1 MDLMILPLAVN
12 LVSEHLLL
20 LFSILIFAA
29 VLVTKVGS
37 RYGVPSLLLFLLL
50 GMVAG
55 EDVLGVRFDDFE
67 LAENIGH
74 FAMTIILFTAGLET
88 SFKETRPIVRQGAL
102 LSTAGVLLTILFSG
116 VFIWLVSDAA
126 IPVSMSLTGCFL
138 LAAVMGS
145 TDSAS
150 VFSVLRSKKLH
161 LRENLGPMLEMESG
175 SNDPMA
181 YILTIVLTQLMTES
195 PDSLGAGKLV
205 MTGFGLVFLQ
215 IVVGAGVGFGVGY
228 AGRWILGRLRL
239 ASSPLYA
246 ILILS
251 LGYFAN
257 GVAGLL
263 MGNGLLA
270 LYVTA
275 LMIGN
280 RADIPHRKEILNFF
294 NGMTWLMQLVMF
306 LMLGLLAR
314 PSKML
319 PMLVPALVIGLFMIF
334 VSRPASVFL
343 CLLPFRGLSTR
354 AKLFTSW
361 VGLKGAG
368 PILFALCPVVAG
380 LEGADDMF
388 NMVFLITLISLL
400 LQGMTLSPV
409 ARMLR
414 LSYEE
419 DPQVETFGM
428 EIPEEMGMLRDHT
441 VTEEDLKKGPT
452 LRDLGLPHGIR
463 VMMVRRPARHHHG
476 RFGRLTPTRNTR
488 KNPAVP
494 QYGGVV
500 AFKID

>member
-1 MDLMILPLAVN
+1 MILPIAVN

-20 LFSILIFAA
+20 LLSILIFAA

-55 EDVLGVRFDDFE
+55 KDVLGVEFNDIE

-88 SFKETRPIVRQGAL
+88 PIHEARPVLRQGTL

-116 VFIWLVSDAA
+116 IFIWLVADTAL
-126 IPVSMSLTGCFL
+126 PVSVTLAGCLL

-161 LRENLGPMLEMESG
+161 LRENLGPMLELESG

-181 YILTIVLTQLMTES
+181 YILTIVLTRVIAELHEVMGVGS
-195 PDSLGAGKLV
+195 LV
-205 MTGFGLVFLQ
+205 MTGLGLVFLQ
-215 IVVGAGVGFGVGY
+215 VFVGVAVGFGVGF
-228 AGRWILGRLRL
+228 AGRWILGRLQF

-251 LGYFAN
+251 LGFFAN
-257 GVAGLL
+257 GIAGLL

-275 LMIGN
+275 IIIGN
-280 RADIPHRKEILNFF
+280 RTELPHRKEILLFF
-294 NGMTWLMQLVMF
+294 DGMTWLMQLVMF
-306 LMLGLLAR
+306 LMLGLLAS

-319 PMLVPALVIGLFMIF
+319 PMILPALVIGLFMIF
-334 VSRPASVFL
+334 VARPASVFL
-343 CLLPFRGLSTR
+343 CLLPFRDLSVR
-354 AKLFTSW
+354 AKVFTSW
-361 VGLKGAG
+361 VGIKGAG
-368 PILFALCPVVAG
+368 PILFALYPVVAG
-380 LEGADDMF
+380 LNGADDMF
-388 NMVFLITLISLL
+388 NIVFLVTLISLL

-409 ARMLR
+409 ARLLR

-419 DPQVETFGM
+419 DPRVETFGM

-441 VTEEDLKKGPT
+441 VTEEDLQNGPT

-463 VMMVRRPARHHHG
+463 VMMVRRGDSYLVPHG
-476 RFGRLTPTRNTR
+476 SMPLEAGDRL
-488 KNPAVP
+488 VIIM
-494 QYGGVV
+494 G
-500 AFKID
+500 DSDDD

>member
-1 MDLMILPLAVN
+1 MILPIAVN

-20 LFSILIFAA
+20 LLSILIFAA

-55 EDVLGVRFDDFE
+55 KDVLGVEFNDIE

-88 SFKETRPIVRQGAL
+88 PIHEARPVLRQGTL

-116 VFIWLVSDAA
+116 LFIWLVADTAL
-126 IPVSMSLTGCFL
+126 PVSVTLAGCLL

-161 LRENLGPMLEMESG
+161 LRENLGAMLELESG

-181 YILTIVLTQLMTES
+181 YILTIVLTRVIAELHEVMGVGS
-195 PDSLGAGKLV
+195 LV
-205 MTGFGLVFLQ
+205 MTGLGLVFLQ
-215 IVVGAGVGFGVGY
+215 VFVGVAVGFGVGF
-228 AGRWILGRLRL
+228 AGRWILGRLQF

-251 LGYFAN
+251 LGFFAN
-257 GVAGLL
+257 GIAGLL

-275 LMIGN
+275 IIIGN
-280 RADIPHRKEILNFF
+280 RTELPHRKEILLFF
-294 NGMTWLMQLVMF
+294 DGMTWLMQLVMF
-306 LMLGLLAR
+306 LMLGLLAS

-319 PMLVPALVIGLFMIF
+319 PMIVPALVIGLFMIF
-334 VSRPASVFL
+334 VARPASVFL
-343 CLLPFRGLSTR
+343 CLLPFRDLSVR
-354 AKLFTSW
+354 AKVFTSW
-361 VGLKGAG
+361 VGIKGAG
-368 PILFALCPVVAG
+368 PILFALYPVVAG
-380 LEGADDMF
+380 LNGADDMF
-388 NMVFLITLISLL
+388 NIVFLITLISLL

-409 ARMLR
+409 ARLLR
-414 LSYEE
+414 LSYVE
-419 DPQVETFGM
+419 DPRVETFGM

-441 VTEEDLKKGPT
+441 VTEEDLKNGPT

-463 VMMVRRPARHHHG
+463 VMMVRRGDSYLVPHG
-476 RFGRLTPTRNTR
+476 SMPLEAGDRL
-488 KNPAVP
+488 VIIM
-494 QYGGVV
+494 G
-500 AFKID
+500 DSDDD

>member
-88 SFKETRPIVRQGAL
+88 SFKETRPVVRQGAL

-195 PDSLGAGKLV
+195 PGSLGAGKLV

-270 LYVTA
+270 LYITA
-275 LMIGN
+275 ITIGN
-280 RADIPHRKEILNFF
+280 RTDIPHRKEILNFF

-463 VMMVRRPARHHHG
+463 VMMVRRGDSYLVPHG
-476 RFGRLTPTRNTR
+476 SMPLEIGDRL
-488 KNPAVP
+488 VIIM
-494 QYGGVV
+494 G
-500 AFKID
+500 DSDD

>member
-1 MDLMILPLAVN
+1 MYAPLLMVN
-12 LVSEHLLL
+12 LLSEHMLLL
-20 LFSILIFAA
+20 CSILIFAA

-55 EDVLGVRFDDFE
+55 KDGLGVRFDDFE
-67 LAENIGH
+67 LAEGIGH

-88 SFKETRPIVRQGAL
+88 PVHETRPVLRQGTL
-102 LSTAGVLLTILFSG
+102 LSTLGVLLTVLFSG
-116 VFIWLVSDAA
+116 LFIWLVFGTARNTPLAA
-126 IPVSMSLTGCFL
+126 CFL

-145 TDSAS
+145 TDSTS

-161 LRENLGPMLEMESG
+161 LRENLGPMLELESG

-181 YILTIVLTQLMTES
+181 YILTIVLTQ
-195 PDSLGAGKLV
+195 V
-205 MTGFGLVFLQ
+205 MTGSQSAMSAGSQVMDCFGLVFLQ
-215 IVVGAGVGFGVGY
+215 VFVGAAVGFGVGA
-228 AGRWILGRLRL
+228 AGRWLIGRLQL
-239 ASSPLYA
+239 AGSPLYA

-251 LGYFAN
+251 LGFFAN

-275 LMIGN
+275 IIIGN
-280 RADIPHRKEILNFF
+280 HSDLPHRKEILHFF
-294 NGMTWLMQLVMF
+294 DGMTWLMQLVMF
-306 LMLGLLAR
+306 LMLGLLAS
-314 PSKML
+314 PAKML
-319 PMLVPALVIGLFMIF
+319 PMILPALVIGLFMML
-334 VSRPASVFL
+334 VARPASVFL
-343 CLLPFRGLSTR
+343 CLLPFRDLSRR
-354 AKLFTSW
+354 AKAFTSW

-368 PILFALCPVVAG
+368 PILFALCPVTAG
-380 LEGADDMF
+380 LEGGNDMF
-388 NMVFLITLISLL
+388 NIVFLITLFSLL

-409 ARMLR
+409 ARLLR

-441 VTEEDLKKGPT
+441 VTEEDLQGGAT

-463 VMMVRRPARHHHG
+463 VMMVRRGDSYLVPHG
-476 RFGRLTPTRNTR
+476 SMPLEVGDRL
-488 KNPAVP
+488 VIIM
-494 QYGGVV
+494 G
-500 AFKID
+500 DSDD

>member
-88 SFKETRPIVRQGAL
+88 SFKETRPVVRQGAL

-181 YILTIVLTQLMTES
+181 YILTIVLTQLMTEFQGS
-195 PDSLGAGKLV
+195 PDAGKLV
-205 MTGFGLVFLQ
+205 MHGFGLVFLQ
-215 IVVGAGVGFGVGY
+215 VFVGVAVGFGVGF

-275 LMIGN
+275 IMIGN

-463 VMMVRRPARHHHG
+463 VMMVRRGNSYLVPHG
-476 RFGRLTPTRNTR
+476 SMPLEAGDRL
-488 KNPAVP
+488 VIIM
-494 QYGGVV
+494 G
-500 AFKID
+500 DSDD

>member
-1 MDLMILPLAVN
+1 MYAPLLMVN
-12 LVSEHLLL
+12 LLSEHMLLL
-20 LFSILIFAA
+20 CSILIFAA

-55 EDVLGVRFDDFE
+55 KDGLGVRFDDFE
-67 LAENIGH
+67 LAEGIGH

-88 SFKETRPIVRQGAL
+88 PVHETRPVLRQGTL
-102 LSTAGVLLTILFSG
+102 LSTLGVLLTVLFSG
-116 VFIWLVSDAA
+116 LFIWLVFGTARNTPLAA
-126 IPVSMSLTGCFL
+126 CFL

-161 LRENLGPMLEMESG
+161 LRENLGPMLELESG

-181 YILTIVLTQLMTES
+181 YILTIVLTQ
-195 PDSLGAGKLV
+195 V
-205 MTGFGLVFLQ
+205 MTGSQSAMSAGSQVMDCFGLVFLQ
-215 IVVGAGVGFGVGY
+215 VFVGAAVGFGVGA
-228 AGRWILGRLRL
+228 AGRWLIGRLQL
-239 ASSPLYA
+239 AGSPLYA

-251 LGYFAN
+251 LGFFAN

-270 LYVTA
+270 LFITA
-275 LMIGN
+275 IIIGN
-280 RADIPHRKEILNFF
+280 HSDLPHRKEILHFF
-294 NGMTWLMQLVMF
+294 DGMTWLMQLVMF
-306 LMLGLLAR
+306 LMLGLLAS

-319 PMLVPALVIGLFMIF
+319 PMILPALVIGLFMML
-334 VSRPASVFL
+334 VARPASVFL
-343 CLLPFRGLSTR
+343 CLLPFRDLSRR
-354 AKLFTSW
+354 AKAFTSW

-368 PILFALCPVVAG
+368 PILFALCPVTAG
-380 LEGADDMF
+380 LEGGNDMF
-388 NMVFLITLISLL
+388 NIVFLITLFSLL

-409 ARMLR
+409 ARLLR

-463 VMMVRRPARHHHG
+463 VMMVRRGDSYLVPHG
-476 RFGRLTPTRNTR
+476 SMPLEVGDRL
-488 KNPAVP
+488 VIIM
-494 QYGGVV
+494 G
-500 AFKID
+500 DSDD

>member
-1 MDLMILPLAVN
+1 MPLLAVN
-12 LVSEHLLL
+12 LLSEHLLL
-20 LFSILIFAA
+20 LCSVLIFAA

-55 EDVLGVRFDDFE
+55 KDVLGVQFDDFE

-88 SFKETRPIVRQGAL
+88 PIHEARPVLRQGTL
-102 LSTAGVLLTILFSG
+102 LSTVGVLLTVLFSG
-116 VFIWLVSDAA
+116 VFIWLVADSA
-126 IPVSMSLTGCFL
+126 IPVSVSLAGCFL

-161 LRENLGPMLEMESG
+161 LRENLGPMLELESG

-181 YILTIVLTQLMTES
+181 YILTIVLTQVIAS
-195 PDSLGAGKLV
+195 SRGAMGVGSQV

-215 IVVGAGVGFGVGY
+215 VLVGVAVGFGIGF
-228 AGRWILGRLRL
+228 AGRWILGRLQL

-251 LGYFAN
+251 LGFFAN
-257 GVAGLL
+257 GIAGLL

-275 LMIGN
+275 IIIGN
-280 RADIPHRKEILNFF
+280 RTDLPHRKEILHFF
-294 NGMTWLMQLVMF
+294 DGMTWLMQLVMF
-306 LMLGLLAR
+306 LMLGLLAS

-319 PMLVPALVIGLFMIF
+319 PMILPALVIGLFMIF
-334 VSRPASVFL
+334 VARPASVFL
-343 CLLPFRGLSTR
+343 SLLPFRGLSFR
-354 AKLFTSW
+354 AKVFTSW

-388 NMVFLITLISLL
+388 NIVFLITLISLL

-419 DPQVETFGM
+419 DPKVETFGM

-441 VTEEDLKKGPT
+441 VTEEDLQGGAT

-463 VMMVRRPARHHHG
+463 VMMVRRGDSYLVPHG
-476 RFGRLTPTRNTR
+476 SMPLEVGDRL
-488 KNPAVP
+488 VIIM
-494 QYGGVV
+494 G
-500 AFKID
+500 DSDD

>member
-1 MDLMILPLAVN
+1 MYAPLLMVN
-12 LVSEHLLL
+12 LLSEHMLLL
-20 LFSILIFAA
+20 CSVLIFAA

-55 EDVLGVRFDDFE
+55 KDGLGVRFDDFE
-67 LAENIGH
+67 LAEGIGH

-88 SFKETRPIVRQGAL
+88 PIHETRPVLRQGTL
-102 LSTAGVLLTILFSG
+102 LSTLGVLLTVLFSG
-116 VFIWLVSDAA
+116 LFIWLVFGTARNTPLAA
-126 IPVSMSLTGCFL
+126 CFL

-161 LRENLGPMLEMESG
+161 LRENLGPMLELESG

-181 YILTIVLTQLMTES
+181 YILTIVLTQ
-195 PDSLGAGKLV
+195 V
-205 MTGFGLVFLQ
+205 MTGSQSAMSAGSQVMDCFGLVFLQ
-215 IVVGAGVGFGVGY
+215 VFVGAAVGFGVGA
-228 AGRWILGRLRL
+228 AGRWLIGRLQL
-239 ASSPLYA
+239 AGSPLYA

-251 LGYFAN
+251 LGFFAN

-270 LYVTA
+270 LFITA
-275 LMIGN
+275 IIIGN
-280 RADIPHRKEILNFF
+280 HSDLPHRKEILHFF
-294 NGMTWLMQLVMF
+294 DGMTWLMQLVMF
-306 LMLGLLAR
+306 LMLGLLAS
-314 PSKML
+314 PAKML

-334 VSRPASVFL
+334 VARPASVFL
-343 CLLPFRGLSTR
+343 CLLPFRSLSVR
-354 AKLFTSW
+354 AKVFTSW

-380 LEGADDMF
+380 LEGAVDMF
-388 NMVFLITLISLL
+388 NIVFLITLISLL

-463 VMMVRRPARHHHG
+463 VMMVRRGDSYLVPHG
-476 RFGRLTPTRNTR
+476 SMPLQVGDRL
-488 KNPAVP
+488 VIIM
-494 QYGGVV
+494 G
-500 AFKID
+500 DSDD

>member
-1 MDLMILPLAVN
+1 MGIPLLAVN
-12 LVSEHLLL
+12 LLSEHLLL
-20 LFSILIFAA
+20 LCSILIFAA

-55 EDVLGVRFDDFE
+55 EDVLGVQFDDFE

-88 SFKETRPIVRQGAL
+88 PVHEARPVLRQGTL
-102 LSTAGVLLTILFSG
+102 LSTIGVLLTVLFSG
-116 VFIWLVSDAA
+116 VFIWLVADSA
-126 IPVSMSLTGCFL
+126 IPVSVSLTGCFL

-150 VFSVLRSKKLH
+150 VFSVLRSKKLR
-161 LRENLGPMLEMESG
+161 LRENLGSMLELESG

-181 YILTIVLTQLMTES
+181 YILTIVLTQVIAES
-195 PDSLGAGKLV
+195 RGTMMGAGHLV
-205 MTGFGLVFLQ
+205 MNAFGLVFLQ
-215 IVVGAGVGFGVGY
+215 VFVAVAVGFGVGF
-228 AGRWILGRLRL
+228 AGRWILGRLQL

-251 LGYFAN
+251 LGFFAN
-257 GVAGLL
+257 GIAGLL

-275 LMIGN
+275 MIIGN
-280 RADIPHRKEILNFF
+280 RTDIPHRKEILNFF
-294 NGMTWLMQLVMF
+294 DGMTWLMQLVMF
-306 LMLGLLAR
+306 LMLGLLAS

-319 PMLVPALVIGLFMIF
+319 PMIVPALVIGLFMIF
-334 VSRPASVFL
+334 VARPASVFL
-343 CLLPFRGLSTR
+343 CLMPFRGLSLR
-354 AKLFTSW
+354 AKAFTSW

-380 LEGADDMF
+380 LEGAADMF
-388 NMVFLITLISLL
+388 NIVFLITLISLL

-419 DPQVETFGM
+419 DPTVETFGM

-441 VTEEDLKKGPT
+441 VTEEDLKQGPT

-463 VMMVRRPARHHHG
+463 VMMVRRGDSYLVPHG
-476 RFGRLTPTRNTR
+476 SMPLEVGDRL
-488 KNPAVP
+488 VIIM
-494 QYGGVV
+494 G
-500 AFKID
+500 DSDD

>member
-1 MDLMILPLAVN
+1 MPLLAVS

-20 LFSILIFAA
+20 LCSVLIFAA

-55 EDVLGVRFDDFE
+55 KDVLGVEFDDFE

-74 FAMTIILFTAGLET
+74 FAMTIILFTAGMET
-88 SFKETRPIVRQGAL
+88 SYKETRPVLRHGAL
-102 LSTAGVLLTILFSG
+102 LSTAGVLLTVLFSG
-116 VFIWLVSDAA
+116 LFIWLALGQTVSPS
-126 IPVSMSLTGCFL
+126 ILGCFL
-138 LAAVMGS
+138 LATVMGS

-161 LRENLGPMLEMESG
+161 LRENLGPMLELESG

-181 YILTIVLTQLMTES
+181 YIMTIVLTQLMTDFQGS
-195 PDSLGAGKLV
+195 MGAGKLV

-215 IVVGAGVGFGVGY
+215 VIVGVAVGIGVGY
-228 AGRWILGRLRL
+228 AGRWILGRLQL
-239 ASSPLYA
+239 ASSPLYS

-270 LYVTA
+270 LYITA
-275 LMIGN
+275 ITIGN
-280 RADIPHRKEILNFF
+280 RTDIPHRKEILSFF

-319 PMLVPALVIGLFMIF
+319 PMILPALLIGLFMMF
-334 VSRPASVFL
+334 VARPASVFL
-343 CLLPFRGLSTR
+343 CLLPDRDLSFR
-354 AKLFTSW
+354 AKVFTSW

-388 NMVFLITLISLL
+388 NIVFLITLFSLL

-414 LSYEE
+414 LSFEE
-419 DPQVETFGM
+419 DPKVETFGM

-441 VTEEDLKKGPT
+441 VTEEDLQGGAT

-463 VMMVRRPARHHHG
+463 VMMVRRGDSYLVPHG
-476 RFGRLTPTRNTR
+476 SMPLEVGDRL
-488 KNPAVP
+488 VIIM
-494 QYGGVV
+494 G
-500 AFKID
+500 DSDD

>member
-1 MDLMILPLAVN
+1 MEMTVFPPLLAVN

-88 SFKETRPIVRQGAL
+88 SFKETRPVVRQGAL

-343 CLLPFRGLSTR
+343 CLLPFRGLSVR

-463 VMMVRRPARHHHG
+463 VMMVRRGDSYLVPHG
-476 RFGRLTPTRNTR
+476 SMPLEVGDRL
-488 KNPAVP
+488 VIIM
-494 QYGGVV
+494 G
-500 AFKID
+500 DSDD

>member
-1 MDLMILPLAVN
+1 MYAPLLMVN
-12 LVSEHLLL
+12 LLSEHMLLL
-20 LFSILIFAA
+20 CSVLIFAA

-55 EDVLGVRFDDFE
+55 KDGLGVRFDDFE
-67 LAENIGH
+67 LAEGIGH
-74 FAMTIILFTAGLET
+74 LAMTIILFTAGLET
-88 SFKETRPIVRQGAL
+88 PIHETRPVLRQGTL
-102 LSTAGVLLTILFSG
+102 LSTLGVLLTVLFSG
-116 VFIWLVSDAA
+116 LFIWLVFGTARNTPLAA
-126 IPVSMSLTGCFL
+126 CFL

-161 LRENLGPMLEMESG
+161 LRENLGPMLELESG

-181 YILTIVLTQLMTES
+181 YILTIVLTQ
-195 PDSLGAGKLV
+195 V
-205 MTGFGLVFLQ
+205 MTGSQSAMSAGSQVMDCFGLVFLQ
-215 IVVGAGVGFGVGY
+215 VFVGAAVGFGVGA
-228 AGRWILGRLRL
+228 AGRWLIGRLQL
-239 ASSPLYA
+239 AGSPLYA

-251 LGYFAN
+251 LGFFAN

-270 LYVTA
+270 LFITA
-275 LMIGN
+275 IIIGN
-280 RADIPHRKEILNFF
+280 HSDLPHRKEILHFF
-294 NGMTWLMQLVMF
+294 DGMTWLMQLVMF
-306 LMLGLLAR
+306 LMLGLLAS

-319 PMLVPALVIGLFMIF
+319 PMILPALVIGLFMMLAA
-334 VSRPASVFL
+334 RPASVFL
-343 CLLPFRGLSTR
+343 CLLPFRDLSRR
-354 AKLFTSW
+354 AKAFTSW

-368 PILFALCPVVAG
+368 PILFALCPVTAG
-380 LEGADDMF
+380 LEGGNDMF
-388 NMVFLITLISLL
+388 NIVFLITLFSLL

-409 ARMLR
+409 ARLLR

-441 VTEEDLKKGPT
+441 VTEEDLQKGPT

-463 VMMVRRPARHHHG
+463 VMMVRRGDSYLVPHG
-476 RFGRLTPTRNTR
+476 SMPLEIGDRL
-488 KNPAVP
+488 VIIM
-494 QYGGVV
+494 G
-500 AFKID
+500 DSDD

>member
-1 MDLMILPLAVN
+1 MILPLAVN

-88 SFKETRPIVRQGAL
+88 SFKETRPVVRQGAL

-195 PDSLGAGKLV
+195 PGSLGAGKLV

-275 LMIGN
+275 IMIGN

-319 PMLVPALVIGLFMIF
+319 PMLVPALVIGLIMIF

-343 CLLPFRGLSTR
+343 CLLPFRDLSTR

-380 LEGADDMF
+380 LEGASDMF

-452 LRDLGLPHGIR
+452 LRDLKLPHGIR
-463 VMMVRRPARHHHG
+463 VMVVRRGDSYLVPHG
-476 RFGRLTPTRNTR
+476 SMPLEIGDRL
-488 KNPAVP
+488 VIIM
-494 QYGGVV
+494 G
-500 AFKID
+500 DSDD

>member
-1 MDLMILPLAVN
+1 MILPLAVN

-88 SFKETRPIVRQGAL
+88 SFKETRPVVRQGAL

-215 IVVGAGVGFGVGY
+215 IVVGAGVGCGVGY

-275 LMIGN
+275 IMIGN

-343 CLLPFRGLSTR
+343 CLLPFRDLSTR

-463 VMMVRRPARHHHG
+463 VMMVRRGDSYLVPHG
-476 RFGRLTPTRNTR
+476 SMPLQIGDRL
-488 KNPAVP
+488 VIIM
-494 QYGGVV
+494 G
-500 AFKID
+500 DSDD

>member
-1 MDLMILPLAVN
+1 MYAPLLMVN
-12 LVSEHLLL
+12 LLSEHMLLL
-20 LFSILIFAA
+20 CSILIFAA

-55 EDVLGVRFDDFE
+55 KDGLGVRFDDFE
-67 LAENIGH
+67 LAEGIGH

-88 SFKETRPIVRQGAL
+88 PVHETRPVLRQGTL
-102 LSTAGVLLTILFSG
+102 LSTLGVLLTVLFSG
-116 VFIWLVSDAA
+116 LFIWLVFGTARNTPLAA
-126 IPVSMSLTGCFL
+126 CFL

-161 LRENLGPMLEMESG
+161 LRENLGPMLELESG

-181 YILTIVLTQLMTES
+181 YILTIVLTQ
-195 PDSLGAGKLV
+195 V
-205 MTGFGLVFLQ
+205 MTGSQSAMSAGSQVMECFGLVFLQ
-215 IVVGAGVGFGVGY
+215 VFVGAAVGFGVGA
-228 AGRWILGRLRL
+228 AGRWLIGRLQL
-239 ASSPLYA
+239 AGSPLYA

-251 LGYFAN
+251 LGFFAN

-270 LYVTA
+270 LFITA
-275 LMIGN
+275 IIIGN
-280 RADIPHRKEILNFF
+280 HSDLPHRKEILHFF
-294 NGMTWLMQLVMF
+294 DGMTWLMQLVMF
-306 LMLGLLAR
+306 LMLGLLAS
-314 PSKML
+314 PAKML
-319 PMLVPALVIGLFMIF
+319 PMLVPALVIGLFMML
-334 VSRPASVFL
+334 VARPASVFL
-343 CLLPFRGLSTR
+343 CLLPFRDLSRR
-354 AKLFTSW
+354 AKAFTSW

-368 PILFALCPVVAG
+368 PILFALCPVTAG
-380 LEGADDMF
+380 LEGGNDMF
-388 NMVFLITLISLL
+388 NIVFLITLFSLL

-409 ARMLR
+409 ARLLR

-463 VMMVRRPARHHHG
+463 VMMVRRGDSYLVPHG
-476 RFGRLTPTRNTR
+476 SMPLQVGDRL
-488 KNPAVP
+488 VIIM
-494 QYGGVV
+494 G
-500 AFKID
+500 DSDD

>member
-1 MDLMILPLAVN
+1 MYAPLLMVN
-12 LVSEHLLL
+12 LLSEHMLLL
-20 LFSILIFAA
+20 CSVLIFAA

-55 EDVLGVRFDDFE
+55 KEGLGVRFDDFE
-67 LAENIGH
+67 LAEGIGH

-88 SFKETRPIVRQGAL
+88 PIHETRPVLRQGTL
-102 LSTAGVLLTILFSG
+102 LSTLGVLLTVLFSG
-116 VFIWLVSDAA
+116 LFIWLVFGTARNTPLAA
-126 IPVSMSLTGCFL
+126 CFL

-161 LRENLGPMLEMESG
+161 LRENLGPMLELESG

-181 YILTIVLTQLMTES
+181 YILTIVLTQ
-195 PDSLGAGKLV
+195 V
-205 MTGFGLVFLQ
+205 MTGSQSAMSAGSQVMDCFGLVFLQ
-215 IVVGAGVGFGVGY
+215 VFVGAAVGFGVGA
-228 AGRWILGRLRL
+228 AGRWLIGRLQL
-239 ASSPLYA
+239 AGSPLYA

-251 LGYFAN
+251 LGFFAN

-270 LYVTA
+270 LFITA
-275 LMIGN
+275 IIIGN
-280 RADIPHRKEILNFF
+280 HSDLPHRKEILHFF
-294 NGMTWLMQLVMF
+294 DGMTWLMQLVMF
-306 LMLGLLAR
+306 LVLGLLVD

-319 PMLVPALVIGLFMIF
+319 PMILPALVIGLFMML
-334 VSRPASVFL
+334 VARPASVFL
-343 CLLPFRGLSTR
+343 CLLPFRDLSRR
-354 AKLFTSW
+354 AKAFTSW

-368 PILFALCPVVAG
+368 PILFALCPVTAG
-380 LEGADDMF
+380 LEGGNDMF
-388 NMVFLITLISLL
+388 NTVFLITLFSLL

-409 ARMLR
+409 ARLLR

-428 EIPEEMGMLRDHT
+428 EIPEEMGLLRDHT
-441 VTEEDLKKGPT
+441 VTEEDLQKGPT

-463 VMMVRRPARHHHG
+463 VMMVRRGDSYLVPHG
-476 RFGRLTPTRNTR
+476 SMPLEIGDRL
-488 KNPAVP
+488 VIIM
-494 QYGGVV
+494 G
-500 AFKID
+500 DSDD

>member
-1 MDLMILPLAVN
+1 MPLLAVN
-12 LVSEHLLL
+12 LLSEHLLL
-20 LFSILIFAA
+20 LCSVLIFAA

-55 EDVLGVRFDDFE
+55 KDVLGVQFDDFE

-88 SFKETRPIVRQGAL
+88 PLHEARPVLRQGTL
-102 LSTAGVLLTILFSG
+102 LSTVGVLLTVLFSG
-116 VFIWLVSDAA
+116 VFIWLVADSA
-126 IPVSMSLTGCFL
+126 IPVSVSLAGCFL

-161 LRENLGPMLEMESG
+161 LRENLGPMLELESG

-181 YILTIVLTQLMTES
+181 YILTIVLTQVIAS
-195 PDSLGAGKLV
+195 SRGAVGVGSQV

-215 IVVGAGVGFGVGY
+215 VLVGVAVGFGIGF
-228 AGRWILGRLRL
+228 AGRWILGRLQL

-251 LGYFAN
+251 LGFFAN
-257 GVAGLL
+257 GIAGLL

-275 LMIGN
+275 IIIGN
-280 RADIPHRKEILNFF
+280 RTDLPHRKEILHFF
-294 NGMTWLMQLVMF
+294 DGMTWLMQLVMF
-306 LMLGLLAR
+306 LMLGLLAS

-319 PMLVPALVIGLFMIF
+319 PMILPALVIGLFMIF
-334 VSRPASVFL
+334 VARPASVFL
-343 CLLPFRGLSTR
+343 SLLPFRGLSFR
-354 AKLFTSW
+354 AKVFTSW

-388 NMVFLITLISLL
+388 NIVFLITLISLL

-419 DPQVETFGM
+419 DPKVETFGM

-441 VTEEDLKKGPT
+441 VTEEDLQGGAT

-463 VMMVRRPARHHHG
+463 VMMVRRGDSYLVPHG
-476 RFGRLTPTRNTR
+476 SMPLEVGDRL
-488 KNPAVP
+488 VIIM
-494 QYGGVV
+494 G
-500 AFKID
+500 DSDD

>member
-1 MDLMILPLAVN
+1 MDLMTLPLAVN

-275 LMIGN
+275 IMIGN

-343 CLLPFRGLSTR
+343 CLLPFRDLSAR

-409 ARMLR
+409 ARLLH
-414 LSYEE
+414 LSYNE

-441 VTEEDLKKGPT
+441 VTEEDLKKGST

-463 VMMVRRPARHHHG
+463 VMMVRRGDSFLVPHG
-476 RFGRLTPTRNTR
+476 SMPLEIGDRL
-488 KNPAVP
+488 VIIM
-494 QYGGVV
+494 G
-500 AFKID
+500 DSDD